1 VTSNKKAR
9 QAKQGGFALDYGKYE
24 KGALIAEGKTK
35 RVFELAGEPRRVVI
49 ESKDDITAGDGAR
62 RNVISGKGGISGR
75 TTANVYAFLNKHGVA
90 THFVEAPDERTMIAL
105 RCKMI
110 PLEVVIRRIATGSY
124 LKRNP
129 GVAEGQRFEPVVL
142 EFFLK
147 DDARHDPLIAKHE
160 IVKEKI
166 ANATEVAEMENL
178 ARLVFLLLEEAWKQQ
193 DVVLVDLKI
202 EFGRTTSGK
211 LVLADVID
219 NDSWRI
225 WPHGR
230 KEEMLDKQV
239 YRNDKTID
247 AEGLERVKRNYE
259 LVADVTAKFVNAK
272 IE

>member
-1 VTSNKKAR
+1 MN
-9 QAKQGGFALDYGKYE
+9 FE

-35 RVFELAGEPRRVVI
+35 RVFEVKGDERRALV
-49 ESKDDITAGDGAR
+49 ESKDDITAGDGVR
-62 RNVISGKGGISGR
+62 HNVIAGKGAISGR
-75 TTANVYAFLNKHGVA
+75 TTANIYAFLNAHGVA
-90 THFVEAPDERTMIAL
+90 THFVDAIDDRTMVVQ

-110 PLEVVIRRIATGSY
+110 PLEVVIRRVATGSY

-129 GVAEGQRFEPVVL
+129 DVQEGQRLEPVVL

-147 DDARHDPLIAKHE
+147 DDVRHDPKIEKFD
-160 IVKEKI
+160 IPKQKI
-166 ANATEVAEMENL
+166 ASADEVAELENL

-193 DVVLVDLKI
+193 DVTLVDLKI
-202 EFGRTTSGK
+202 EFGRTASGGK

-239 YRNDKTID
+239 YRNDKEID
-247 AEGLERVKRNYE
+247 AAGLERVKKNYE
-259 LVADVTAKFVNAK
+259 QVAELTAKFADAK
-272 IE
+272 ID

>member
-1 VTSNKKAR
+1 MV
-9 QAKQGGFALDYGKYE
+9 FE

-35 RVFELAGEPRRVVI
+35 RVFELAGDARRAVI
-49 ESKDDITAGDGAR
+49 ESKDDITAGDGVR
-62 RNVISGKGGISGR
+62 CDLIPGKGAISGR
-75 TTANVYAFLNKHGVA
+75 TTANVFRFLNKHGVA
-90 THFVEAPDERTMIAL
+90 THFVDAPNDRTMVVQ

-110 PLEVVIRRIATGSY
+110 PLEVVIRRIAAGSY

-129 GVAEGQRFEPVVL
+129 EAKEGEKLEPVVL

-147 DDARHDPLIAKHE
+147 DDARHDPLIEKHE
-160 IVKEKI
+160 IMKEKI
-166 ANATEVAEMENL
+166 ATASEVGEMENL

-193 DVVLVDLKI
+193 EVVLVDLKI

-239 YRNDKTID
+239 YRNDKAIN

-259 LVADVTAKFVNAK
+259 IVAEMTAKFVDTK